1 MKKILVVG
9 QTPPPFHGQAI
20 STQRLMDGRYQHIK
34 LYLVRM
40 HFSGEIDEVGK
51 FRVSKVLHLLEVI
64 FKIYL
69 LRFRQNTHAL
79 YYMPVGS
86 QWVPLIRDII
96 ILLST
101 RWLFRK
107 TIFHFRSGHVDR
119 LYEHLPALGKW
130 LFRRAYYYPDLSIR
144 LSEYNPEDGLALK
157 SEKSTVVYN
166 GIEDYFLQ
174 YQHLKKNTSEIPT
187 ILYVGAIME
196 SKGIFDLLAIAHLLN
211 KRGRKFRLNIV
222 GKPDS
227 ELTEREIRQ
236 FVEQYNLEEKVI
248 LAGVKV
254 NEAKWQAFK
263 DADIF
268 CFPSH
273 FETFGLVLVEAM
285 QFELPVVATDVGGIQ
300 SVVLRDQTGFL
311 LPLGQHQDFADKL
324 EKLLAD
330 DGLRLRMGRKGREVY
345 LNKFTVEKYWQ
356 DMEQTLA
363 SV

>member
-20 STQRLMDGRYQHIK
+20 STQRLMDGRYQRIK

-51 FRVSKVLHLLEVI
+51 FRVSKVLHLLEII

-69 LRFRQNTHAL
+69 HRFRENSHAL

-96 ILLST
+96 VLIST
-101 RWLFRK
+101 RWLFRN

-144 LSEYNPEDGLALK
+144 LSEYNPEDGLAIK
-157 SEKSTVVYN
+157 SKKSVVVYN

-174 YQHLKKNTSEIPT
+174 YQHLKKNPSETPT
-187 ILYVGAIME
+187 ILYVGAIMR

-211 KRGRKFRLNIV
+211 KRGKKFRLNIV

-227 ELTEREIRQ
+227 ELTERGILQ

-254 NEAKWQAFK
+254 DEAKWQAFK

-285 QFELPVVATDVGGIQ
+285 QFELPVVATDVGGMR
-300 SVVLRDQTGFL
+300 SVVVRGQTGYL
-311 LPLGQHQDFADKL
+311 QPRGQHQAFANHL
-324 EKLLAD
+324 EKLLVD
-330 DGLRLRMGRKGREVY
+330 EELRHKMGKQGREVF
-345 LNKFTVEKYWQ
+345 LQKFTVEKYWKN
-356 DMEQTLA
+356 MEQVLA